1 MRVVM
6 YLSGKAGRSQQFYDE
21 QDSVADSVTVPAGQ
35 EDAWVQLMY
44 TMGLLDAVPTDW
56 TTVVPQLDPGAL
68 DDLLSDWADNIEYG
82 EVDPMDSMVAPLQRL
97 LNNECSCGVIHLV
110 K

>member
-6 YLSGKAGRSQQFYDE
+6 YLSGKGGRSQQFYNE
-21 QDSVADSVTVPAGQ
+21 QDSVADSVTVPKGQ
-35 EDAWVQLMY
+35 EDAWVQLMVN
-44 TMGLLDAVPTDW
+44 MGFLDAVPTDW
-56 TTVVPQLDPGAL
+56 TTRVPQLDAGGL
-68 DDLLSDWADNIEYG
+68 DDMLSDWADNIKYG